1 MTNILT
7 RIRVKSAQPLPEFR
21 AWIPIP
27 QGVETI
33 GNLKVRIAES
43 IQTTRNINFEP
54 HSLVLELEDY
64 ELLDGSPVNLLR
76 ESDVILYV
84 FFIRMHIQ

>member
-1 MTNILT
+1 M
-7 RIRVKSAQPLPEFR
+7 
-21 AWIPIP
+21 
-27 QGVETI
+27 
-33 GNLKVRIAES
+33 RIAES